1 MYQKQCEVG
10 TLCGTEGLLSCEA
23 SSVSRLK
30 SERVK
35 PEVPFHLPMQ
45 QWPNFDS
52 NGDLPIG
59 MYRATLPEVIAH
71 FGTSTLQRRLVAQR
85 LARIYTLARSTG
97 QLARFIIFGSFV
109 TAKREPNDVDIF
121 MLLEDTFDAQQ
132 VTGEAA
138 MIFDHVAAQHYE
150 GASVFWIRRMA
161 AIDGEEAAIQYWQN
175 TREQTKRGIVEVTRH
190 D

>member
-1 MYQKQCEVG
+1 
-10 TLCGTEGLLSCEA
+10 
-23 SSVSRLK
+23 
-30 SERVK
+30 
-35 PEVPFHLPMQ
+35 MQ

-52 NGDLPIG
+52 NGDLPVGI
-59 MYRATLPEVIAH
+59 YRAPLSDVIAY

-121 MLLEDTFDAQQ
+121 MLMDDTFDAQQ
-132 VTGEAA
+132 VASEAA
-138 MIFDHVAAQHYE
+138 IIFDHVAAQHYE

-161 AIDGEEAAIQYWQN
+161 AIDGEDTAIQYWQS
-175 TREQTKRGIVEVTRH
+175 TREQTKRGIVEVIGH

>member
-1 MYQKQCEVG
+1 
-10 TLCGTEGLLSCEA
+10 
-23 SSVSRLK
+23 
-30 SERVK
+30 
-35 PEVPFHLPMQ
+35 
-45 QWPNFDS
+45 
-52 NGDLPIG
+52 
-59 MYRATLPEVIAH
+59 
-71 FGTSTLQRRLVAQR
+71 VAQR

-132 VTGEAA
+132 VTGAAA

>member
-1 MYQKQCEVG
+1 
-10 TLCGTEGLLSCEA
+10 
-23 SSVSRLK
+23 
-30 SERVK
+30 
-35 PEVPFHLPMQ
+35 MQ

-52 NGDLPIG
+52 NGDLPVGI
-59 MYRATLPEVIAH
+59 YRASLSEVVPH

-109 TAKREPNDVDIF
+109 TAKPEPNDVDIF
-121 MLLEDTFDAQQ
+121 MLMEDTFDAQQ
-132 VTGEAA
+132 VASEVA
-138 MIFDHVAAQHYE
+138 ILSDHVAAQHYE

-161 AIDGEEAAIQYWQN
+161 AIDGEDTAIQYWQS
-175 TREQTKRGIVEVTRH
+175 TREQTKRGIVEVIRH